1 MRNIFNII
9 TDPGDKFEARVT
21 PTCRQVINIKKG
33 DVKNQLE
40 GSMKLPSFFVLTVT
54 LLIIGFST
62 SNPHQLY
69 R

>member
-33 DVKNQLE
+33 DVKVSAVKYPSGRIVETRSYNSGSRAATNLLE
-40 GSMKLPSFFVLTVT
+40 QFHK
-54 LLIIGFST
+54 
-62 SNPHQLY
+62 
-69 R
+69 